1 MDRLKNKIAIITG
14 GSMGIGFASAKL
26 FISEGAKVVITA
38 RNEEQGKQAA
48 NELGSN
54 ALFVQQDVANE
65 DDWKRVIKTTI
76 DRFGKVNIIV
86 NNAGVGI
93 FADAE
98 NITNDIWNKTIAIN
112 LTGTMYGIHYGI
124 NAMKDNG
131 ESNSIINVS
140 SIEGL
145 IGDPDLFAYN
155 ASKGGVRMMTK
166 SAALDAARKGYQ
178 IRINS
183 VHPGY
188 IMTPLVQKQMDD
200 DPTLKEKLINL
211 HPMKRLGT
219 ADEIAKMLLFLASDE
234 SSFST
239 GSEFVADGGYTA
251 Q

>member
-1 MDRLKNKIAIITG
+1 MNRLKDKVAIITG

-26 FISEGAKVVITA
+26 FIKEGAKVVITA
-38 RNEEQGKQAA
+38 RNSETGEKAA
-48 NELGSN
+48 KELGPN
-54 ALFVQQDVANE
+54 AIFVQQDVSQE
-65 DDWKRVIKTTI
+65 RDWQRVIDTTLKTF
-76 DRFGKVNIIV
+76 DKLNVVV

-124 NAMKDNG
+124 NAMKDNH

-166 SAALDAARKGYQ
+166 SAALDTARKGYD

-188 IMTPLVQKQMDD
+188 IMTPLVEKQMAD
-200 DPTLKEKLINL
+200 DPKLKDKLLGL
-211 HPMKRLGT
+211 HPVGRLGK
-219 ADEIAKMLLFLASDE
+219 AEEIANMLLFLASDE